1 MRRLVITENITIDGV
16 IDLAGGW
23 FAAPENPEDEADQ
36 LAVLRE
42 QDETADGLL
51 LGRQTFEDF
60 RGYWP
65 LQTDDRTGI
74 TAYLNQVE
82 KYVLSATLG
91 DPAWEN
97 TTVLRGD
104 LAEEVRRLKGGD
116 GKDIVC
122 TGSVS
127 VATSLVGTGLV
138 DEYRLFVYPVVMG
151 RGARLFGDAPEL
163 PRLELLES
171 RSFRSGV
178 VLLRYRPAVGV
189 GADTLNP

>member
-16 IDLAGGW
+16 IDLAGDW

-151 RGARLFGDAPEL
+151 HGARLFGDAPEL

>member
-1 MRRLVITENITIDGV
+1 MRRLLITENITIDGV
-16 IDLAGGW
+16 IDLTGGW
-23 FAAPENPEDEADQ
+23 FAPSTGAEQDADL

-51 LGRQTFEDF
+51 LGRQTFQDF

-65 LQTDDRTGI
+65 LQTDDQTGI

-82 KYVLSATLG
+82 KYVVSTTLT
-91 DPAWEN
+91 DPLWEN
-97 TTVLRGD
+97 TTVLGGD
-104 LAEEVRRLKGGD
+104 LVEEVSRVKGGA
-116 GKDIVC
+116 GMDIVC

-127 VATSLVGTGLV
+127 VATALVGTGLV

-151 RGARLFGDAPEL
+151 RGARLFADAPEM

-178 VLLRYRPAVGV
+178 VLVRYRPAVGPA
-189 GADTLNP
+189 G